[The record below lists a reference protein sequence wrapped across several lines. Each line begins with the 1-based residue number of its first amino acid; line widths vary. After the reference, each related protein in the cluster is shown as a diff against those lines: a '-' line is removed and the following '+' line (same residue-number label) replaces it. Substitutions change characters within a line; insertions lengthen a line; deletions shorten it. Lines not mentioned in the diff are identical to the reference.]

1 MFKKQKRIKHL
12 QAENKCLNDDII
24 HCLRAIQNSNT
35 EDHEIYFNLMNY
47 YYRQKKY
54 INKAIDKIIKL

>member
-12 QAENKCLNDDII
+12 QAEKECLNDDII
-24 HCLRAIQNSNT
+24 HCLRAIKRNNV
-35 EDHEIYFNLMNY
+35 EDHQIYVNLINY
-47 YYRQKKY
+47 YSRQKKY